1 MLDNEEENPIAN
13 PSNPRPKE
21 DWNLKWFTTLQDK
34 VVELNHEL
42 RKHRHPKQYQ
52 LYLIAKIKEAFTYWH
67 SDIAGWEKTHSELPL
82 KKFLFL
88 SFSEIISTDKGQSI
102 ASLGSVGLRPD
113 SEFC

>member
-21 DWNLKWFTTLQDK
+21 DWNLKWFTTLQDTA
-34 VVELNHEL
+34 VELNHEL
-42 RKHRHPKQYQ
+42 RKHRHPTQYQ

-82 KKFLFL
+82 KVVEQQEFLK
-88 SFSEIISTDKGQSI
+88 ENQVDISK
-102 ASLGSVGLRPD
+102 
-113 SEFC
+113 E